1 MSRIRIPKAH
11 PFVKDLCA
19 QAGVR
24 LRKAM
29 TVAAF
34 EQEVVQFLKDHDILY
49 LSTSRDDVPRC
60 TPLGYFTRGLTI
72 YILSEGGGKFA
83 NLARNTKV
91 AYSIASRINGGRGL
105 MRVRGLQVWGRAE
118 VVSMHKHRK
127 RFEEILQFT
136 GIMASLGERGMKGLP
151 SFHYRFIVVEPE
163 KIRYLNLARGINNIT
178 WTKS

>member
-1 MSRIRIPKAH
+1 MKRTRSVC
-11 PFVKDLCA
+11 PFC
-19 QAGVR
+19 GCGCS
-24 LRKAM
+24 
-29 TVAAF
+29 F
-34 EQEVVQFLKDHDILY
+34 
-49 LSTSRDDVPRC
+49 
-60 TPLGYFTRGLTI
+60 

-83 NLARNTKV
+83 NLSRNPKV

-163 KIRYLNLARGINNIT
+163 KADCHYQSARAGKPTGIT
-178 WTKS
+178 P

>member
-1 MSRIRIPKAH
+1 MARVRIPKAH
-11 PFVKDLCA
+11 PFVENLCVK
-19 QAGVR
+19 AGVE
-24 LRKAM
+24 LRNAI
-29 TVAAF
+29 TVDEY

-60 TPLGYFTRGLTI
+60 TPVGYFTRGMTI

-83 NLARNTKV
+83 NLARNEKV

-118 VVSMHKHRK
+118 VVSMRKNRK

-136 GIMASLGERGMKGLP
+136 GIMESLGKRGMEGLP

-163 KIRYLNLARGINNIT
+163 KIRYLNLGKGINNIT
-178 WTKS
+178 WARR